1 MGAPVEVIESTREKL
16 LEAATAVFSE
26 RGYDGAGVQEIARRA
41 GLTTGAIYA
50 NFRGK
55 ADLLFEVI
63 GNRSASELDDLL
75 RPQRRETTA
84 AKLLADLG
92 SHLLDEP
99 DAGDPKGG
107 LLIEAF
113 VSARRDVDLAV
124 LVRSLVEE
132 RAQSIGGIVERA
144 HADGSVD
151 ADVSADAL
159 TRFSLVLALGSL
171 LYTSIGIGRPDE
183 VEWSSLIHRVV
194 GSLHPDTPPIETQPP
209 ETSTTES
216 PSQPAP
222 RTELP

>member
-1 MGAPVEVIESTREKL
+1 MGAPVEVIESTRDKL
-16 LEAATAVFSE
+16 MEAATAVFSE

-75 RPQRRETTA
+75 RPQRRSSSA
-84 AKLLADLG
+84 AELLADLG

-99 DAGDPKGG
+99 DADDPKGG

-113 VSARRDVDLAV
+113 VAARRDPDLAV

-132 RAQSIGGIVERA
+132 RARAIGGIVERA

-151 ADVSADAL
+151 GEVSADAL

-171 LYTSIGIGRPDE
+171 LYTTIDIDRPDE
-183 VEWSSLIHRVV
+183 AEWTSLIHRVV
-194 GSLHPDTPPIETQPP
+194 GSLHPAVHPTETEPPTP
-209 ETSTTES
+209 
-216 PSQPAP
+216 P